1 MFVAIGVWVSVAMVS
16 LTGLLIMLIGVMVV
30 FPHVHIVDKKLEFYA
45 KNHLCMKE
53 LQAGEPSKPA
63 QISCLQDQ
71 LDTVLFHGLVLFT
84 SILDYNTVQKIVRT

>member
-1 MFVAIGVWVSVAMVS
+1 
-16 LTGLLIMLIGVMVV
+16 
-30 FPHVHIVDKKLEFYA
+30 
-45 KNHLCMKE
+45 MKE